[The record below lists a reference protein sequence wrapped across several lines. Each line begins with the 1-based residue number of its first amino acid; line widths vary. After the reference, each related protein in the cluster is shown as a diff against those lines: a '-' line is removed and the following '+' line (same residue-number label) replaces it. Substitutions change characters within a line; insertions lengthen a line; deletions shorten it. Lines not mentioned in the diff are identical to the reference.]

1 MKPQYLLC
9 LFRFWY
15 CLCLA
20 DECHNMAQST
30 ISPRVFSE
38 LLQPTNFEAL
48 SVLALL
54 PYRLT
59 RFQDTQ
65 MLMTAKKSV
74 KTGLV
79 ASAVVSSWCYAATI
93 LNSVRLTYVYGFPGL
108 WWFVSGATC
117 QIVCYAIMAIELKR
131 RAPRA
136 VGHSSPSN

>member
-1 MKPQYLLC
+1 
-9 LFRFWY
+9 
-15 CLCLA
+15 
-20 DECHNMAQST
+20 MAQST

-38 LLQPTNFEAL
+38 FLQPTNFEAL